1 MKGVR
6 VMRFAGLVVMGL
18 LALALTAC
26 GGPAGGSQEHGHE
39 HGGDH
44 GHDDEPEGPNGGRL
58 LTDGDVTIEI
68 RIVDQANN
76 PPRFR
81 AWVTQ
86 NGKPLT
92 GSIEQLAVRTERLG
106 GEAEGF
112 ELVAK
117 DGAFSSIGGVR
128 EPHSFKVK
136 VSARIGGRNLEWAFD
151 SFEGRVSID
160 AASAKEA
167 GITTAPVGS
176 ATVRQTVQAPGV
188 VRPRESGRAQV
199 IARFPGVIKAVRVD
213 AGDRVAAGAVL
224 ATIDSNAS
232 LSTYPVTAP
241 ISGTIITHAATVGA
255 AVADQPLFEIANTDV
270 LQVDLSLFGAAVRQ
284 IKTGAKVKVQRLF
297 DDVLVETEI
306 VLVLPDV
313 DVSSQ
318 SVVAQALVKNTD
330 GLWRPGVAVQA
341 EIELSRADVP
351 LAVPVEAL
359 QTWRDMTVVFIRVGD
374 IYEVR
379 PVSLGRRDRER
390 VEILSGVQ
398 SGDEVV
404 IGQSYLI
411 KADIEKSGATHDH

>member
-1 MKGVR
+1 M
-6 VMRFAGLVVMGL
+6 
-18 LALALTAC
+18 
-26 GGPAGGSQEHGHE
+26 
-39 HGGDH
+39 
-44 GHDDEPEGPNGGRL
+44 
-58 LTDGDVTIEI
+58 
-68 RIVDQANN
+68 
-76 PPRFR
+76 
-81 AWVTQ
+81 
-86 NGKPLT
+86 
-92 GSIEQLAVRTERLG
+92 
-106 GEAEGF
+106 
-112 ELVAK
+112 
-117 DGAFSSIGGVR
+117 
-128 EPHSFKVK
+128 
-136 VSARIGGRNLEWAFD
+136 
-151 SFEGRVSID
+151 
-160 AASAKEA
+160 
-167 GITTAPVGS
+167 
-176 ATVRQTVQAPGV
+176 
-188 VRPRESGRAQV
+188 
-199 IARFPGVIKAVRVD
+199 
-213 AGDRVAAGAVL
+213 
-224 ATIDSNAS
+224 
-232 LSTYPVTAP
+232 
-241 ISGTIITHAATVGA
+241 GA

>member
-1 MKGVR
+1 
-6 VMRFAGLVVMGL
+6 MRFAGLVVMGL

>member
-1 MKGVR
+1 
-6 VMRFAGLVVMGL
+6 MRFAGLVVMGL

-160 AASAKEA
+160 TASAKEA
-167 GITTAPVGS
+167 GITTAPVGA

>member
-1 MKGVR
+1 
-6 VMRFAGLVVMGL
+6 MRFAGLVVMGL

-167 GITTAPVGS
+167 GITTAPVGA